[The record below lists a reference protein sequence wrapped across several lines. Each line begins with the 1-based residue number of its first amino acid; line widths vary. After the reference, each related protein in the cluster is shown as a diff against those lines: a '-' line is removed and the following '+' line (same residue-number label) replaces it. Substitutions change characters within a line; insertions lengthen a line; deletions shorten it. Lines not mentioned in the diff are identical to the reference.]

1 MQRGRVDVL
10 FIFVVWACGPGAAH
24 ALVALPTHA
33 GGMTEPG
40 FHQPQQRETGR
51 YAFRLL
57 FCLSALDT
65 GKE

>member
-1 MQRGRVDVL
+1 
-10 FIFVVWACGPGAAH
+10 
-24 ALVALPTHA
+24 VALPTHA

-40 FHQPQQRETGR
+40 VHQPQQRETGR

-57 FCLSALDT
+57 FCLSALET